1 MTGVTIPTSKDITIE
16 IDGKKLAVVQSCT
29 VKTVREPRSIEAFGS
44 ENPVATV
51 GGKLTHTLEL
61 KKIVP
66 VKGLNDLDFY
76 GLSDFTIVIAKPDT
90 RIVYSGCEWSSIG
103 ETLGLNSP
111 CIETMQAV
119 ARKRLVL

>member
-1 MTGVTIPTSKDITIE
+1 MASITIPTGKDISIE
-16 IDGKKLAVVQSCT
+16 VDGKRLAVVQGCT
-29 VKTVREPRSIEAFGS
+29 VRTLRETKSVEAFGS
-44 ENPVATV
+44 EAPVATV

-66 VKGLNDLDFY
+66 VNGLGSIDFY
-76 GLSDFTIVIAKPDT
+76 GLQNFTVVIVNPDC

-103 ETLGLNSP
+103 EALSLNTP

-119 ARKRLVL
+119 AKKRMVL